1 MSSTNQIYTGLWIN
15 HSRSTLLGATLTL
28 TDRDAA
34 FLLALLAVVVATAG
48 HSFWRILSYTTHQIR
63 SSRGPNDAIFYQQQ
77 AVLKNSG
84 SALDAAWKFSRVSW
98 AWRKHSKWWKFG
110 RSHNLLFI
118 VMGLLF
124 AVVFAVAAIFS
135 SQVTKSAGTEV
146 LIQSPNCGFWEFNST
161 TNKGVWGWD
170 LKTLNTSINAANYA
184 NTCYG
189 TGNSNSALCS
199 TYTVP
204 EVCASQVS
212 PQFRGRVFQNSTCPE
227 RCFRCLSLFL
237 NEQC

>member
-15 HSRSTLLGATLTL
+15 HSRSLLLGATLTL

-34 FLLALLAVVVATAG
+34 FLLALLAIVAATAG
-48 HSFWRILSYTTHQIR
+48 HSFWRILSYVTHQLR

-77 AVLKNSG
+77 AVLKNSN
-84 SALDAAWKFSRVSW
+84 SALGAAWMFTRVSW
-98 AWRKHSKWWKFG
+98 AWRKHSSWWKFG

-118 VMGLLF
+118 IVGLIT
-124 AVVFAVAAIFS
+124 AAVFAVAAIFS

-161 TNKGVWGWD
+161 TNEGVWGWD
-170 LKTLNTSINAANYA
+170 LKTLNNTITAANYA

-189 TGNSNSALCS
+189 TGNSGSASCH
-199 TYTVP
+199 TYKVP
-204 EVCASQVS
+204 EVCVS
-212 PQFRGRVFQNSTCPE
+212 HISCHHNGE
-227 RCFRCLSLFL
+227 GY
-237 NEQC
+237 